1 MGARPS
7 LAILLACSALF
18 TQIAC
23 SGSGGS
29 SSLASTPPTV
39 TIGFTSSSKSWVG
52 WCKKVTVGFSDSQ
65 GAAQSLA
72 AAASFSITGNSSSV
86 FSDSSCS
93 TAITEVTAAAGA
105 TAVDV
110 YIRPSAISISM
121 GFTLNSATLGTATFA
136 ADSVRPTGSDSILGQ
151 SSVSTGTANGLGV
164 SAGGLN
170 DPRRMAIAGTKVLVA
185 DRANNRIAIY
195 PSLTATAP
203 SAVLGQPDLTTTTD
217 NTPPSGG
224 LFSDP
229 VSVWTD
235 GTKIVVTSKA
245 QNRVMIWNNF
255 PTGDGVAPDVII
267 GQSNDTNTTSGA
279 GLNQLSSPEHA
290 FITGTKLVVVDG
302 GNSRILIFNSLPGAT
317 GTAADVTIGI
327 GSGNAPDSFNT
338 PTYAC
343 MVSNA
348 LLVADSANNRIQVF
362 DSIPTASNASANL
375 SLTLGHS
382 AANPTSIATVGEKLL
397 VYDEN
402 KSRTV
407 FWNKLPTASSNP
419 DGVIGQTDLSTVNT
433 TIDNQTLGRGYGIT
447 VLDSELWIIDS
458 ERHRILKFE
467 TPGP

>member
-1 MGARPS
+1 M
-7 LAILLACSALF
+7 L
-18 TQIAC
+18 TAC

-29 SSLASTPPTV
+29 STLSSTAPSV
-39 TIGFTSSSKSWVG
+39 TIGFTSSSQSWVG

-86 FSDSSCS
+86 YSDASCS

-110 YIRPSAISISM
+110 YIKPSAISISM
-121 GFTLNSATLGTATFA
+121 GFTLNSSTLGTATFTS
-136 ADSVRPTGSDSILGQ
+136 DSVRPTSADAVLGQ

-170 DPRRMAIAGTKVLVA
+170 DPRRMTIAGTKLLVA
-185 DRANNRIAIY
+185 DRGNHRVVIY
-195 PSLTATAP
+195 SSLTATSP
-203 SAVLGQPDLTTTTD
+203 SAVLGQSDLTSTTD

-267 GQSNDTNTTSGA
+267 GQSNDTNATSGA
-279 GLNQLSSPEHA
+279 GLDQLSSPEHA

-348 LLVADSANNRIQVF
+348 LFVADSANNRIQIF
-362 DSIPTASNASANL
+362 NSIPTVSNASANL
-375 SLTLGHS
+375 SLTLGNS
-382 AANPTSIATVGEKLL
+382 AANPTSIATLGEKLL

-407 FWNKLPTASSNP
+407 FWNKIPTASSIP
-419 DGVIGQTDLSTVNT
+419 DGVIGQIDLSTVDT
-433 TIDNQTLGRGYGIT
+433 TIDSQTLGRGFGLT
-447 VLDSELWIIDS
+447 VLESALWIIDS
-458 ERHRILKFE
+458 ERNRILKFA
-467 TPGP
+467 TPGS